1 MVTGNK
7 KSRAG
12 TWGAQITQE
21 LAQRSSLYCLIS
33 DDNVEY
39 AVQDAEEIVSIG
51 RVEFGPD
58 LTLDVL
64 PVPSGEF
71 AKVHLAFRPSFAL
84 LAPAV
89 FNSEEDQRQLIEEH
103 YKQSFEELSTSQIPE
118 LDANVIYT
126 SSSAWTNLWIDRY
139 PNAVTSCSIA
149 LNLSGMARKLKFAT
163 TATVYAESLG
173 SSLEIAIWNKNTLE
187 LFNIYPT
194 QTENDVI
201 YHLMNACQQLN
212 INLDETLVTVGGNV
226 RNGTELD
233 NLLKEYIPRFGYFT
247 GLHHVRFHK
256 GLSMIARQEFVSL
269 LNLVAC
275 GS

>member
-12 TWGAQITQE
+12 TWGQKITPE

-58 LTLDVL
+58 LTLDIL
-64 PVPSGEF
+64 PIPSGEF
-71 AKVHLAFRPSFAL
+71 AKVHLAFRPTFAL
-84 LAPAV
+84 LAPTA
-89 FNSEEDQRQLIEEH
+89 FQSAGDQRKLIEEH
-103 YKQSFEELSTSQIPE
+103 YNRSFQELTIAQIAE
-118 LDANVIYT
+118 LDANVIHTT
-126 SSSAWTNLWIDRY
+126 STSWTNLWVDRY
-139 PNAVTSCSIA
+139 PNAVVSCSIA

-163 TATVYAESLG
+163 TATVYAEALG
-173 SSLEIAIWNKNTLE
+173 NSLEVAIWNKNALE

-194 QTENDVI
+194 QTDNDVL
-201 YHLMNACQQLN
+201 YHLMNACQQLDV
-212 INLDETLVTVGGNV
+212 NLDETLVTVGGNV
-226 RNGTELD
+226 SNGNELD

-247 GLHHVRFHK
+247 GLHHVRFEK
-256 GLSMIARQEFVSL
+256 GLSTIARQEFVSL

-275 GS
+275 GL